1 MAKILIERGLL
12 YFEKGL
18 FSSRDLK
25 REIEEIEK
33 FFIERNFDKVIEKF
47 LPIVQNVDNNKTT
60 NIPLWNIY
68 FLVGQAYRCK
78 EDFKNASKYLKKSVE
93 NHEHFSNL
101 RALGVICQKKGEYNE
116 AIKLHSR
123 SLDLDDT
130 QPSSWNSLAYTQ
142 KYMKQYDKA
151 EKNYE
156 TGIKV
161 HLRNIV
167 KSLNNSINSVFY
179 PFNEAFLQ
187 APLFTQ
193 YALDAAIYLTLKK
206 NYDSI
211 SVPNSAAAEAIIK
224 DKTRKSLY
232 WSMQTT
238 KDGEKTFLVMPN
250 FFNTLLDKL
259 LKDET
264 YFLLLG
270 NKAQVLE
277 LQGKEEAKKYWT
289 ETKLFKSLYESV

>member
-1 MAKILIERGLL
+1 MAKI
-12 YFEKGL
+12 
-18 FSSRDLK
+18 S
-25 REIEEIEK
+25 IEEIEK
-33 FFIERNFDKVIEKF
+33 IFNEKKFDELIEKL

-60 NIPLWNIY
+60 DIPLWNIY
-68 FLVGQAYRCK
+68 YLVGQAYRYK
-78 EDFKNASKYLKKSVE
+78 KDFKNALLYLTKSVE
-93 NHEHFSNL
+93 IFENFSNL
-101 RALGVICQKKGEYNE
+101 KALGIVYQQMKEYNK
-116 AIKLHSR
+116 AIKFLSR

-130 QPSSWNSLAYTQ
+130 QPLTWNSLAYTQ
-142 KYMKQYDKA
+142 KYIKQYDKA

-179 PFNEAFLQ
+179 PHNEVASQ
-187 APLFTQ
+187 PLFAQ
-193 YALDAAIYLTLKK
+193 YALDAAIYLTVKK
-206 NYDSI
+206 NYNSI
-211 SVPNSAAAEAIIK
+211 SVPNSATAESIIK
-224 DKTRKSLY
+224 DETRKSLY
-232 WSMQTT
+232 WSIQTT

-250 FFNTLLDKL
+250 FFNTLLHKL

-270 NKAQVLE
+270 NKAEILE

-289 ETKLFKSLYESV
+289 ETKLFKSLYENV

>member
-1 MAKILIERGLL
+1 MKKLSI
-12 YFEKGL
+12 K
-18 FSSRDLK
+18 
-25 REIEEIEK
+25 EIEK
-33 FFIERNFDKVIEKF
+33 TFNNKEFDEVIEK
-47 LPIVQNVDNNKTT
+47 LSPLVKNVDNNKQTD
-60 NIPLWNIY
+60 IPLWNIY
-68 FLVGQAYRCK
+68 YLIGQSYRFK
-78 EDFKNASKYLKKSVE
+78 KDFKNASWYLKKSVKTFE
-93 NHEHFSNL
+93 NFSNL
-101 RALGVICQKKGEYNE
+101 KALGIVCHQIGEYNE

-130 QPSSWNSLAYTQ
+130 QPLSWNSLAYTQ

-167 KSLNNSINSVFY
+167 KSLNNSRNSVFY
-179 PFNEAFLQ
+179 PFNKVVFQ
-187 APLFTQ
+187 APLFVE
-193 YALDAAIYLTLKK
+193 YATNAAIYLTAKK

-211 SVPNSAAAEAIIK
+211 AFPSGAAAEAIVK

-250 FFNTLLDKL
+250 FFNTLLHKL

-264 YFLLLG
+264 YFVLLG
-270 NKAQVLE
+270 NKAEVLE

-289 ETKLFKSLYESV
+289 EVKLFKPLFEVNRQEEATGTGLMWREV

>member
-1 MAKILIERGLL
+1 MNKILI
-12 YFEKGL
+12 K
-18 FSSRDLK
+18 
-25 REIEEIEK
+25 EIEK
-33 FFIERNFDKVIEKF
+33 TFNNKEFDEVIEKL
-47 LPIVQNVDNNKTT
+47 LPLVKNVDNNKQTD
-60 NIPLWNIY
+60 IPLWNIY
-68 FLVGQAYRCK
+68 YLIGQSYRFK
-78 EDFKNASKYLKKSVE
+78 KDFKNASWYLKKSVKTFE
-93 NHEHFSNL
+93 NFSNL
-101 RALGVICQKKGEYNE
+101 KALGIVCHQIGEYNE

-130 QPSSWNSLAYTQ
+130 QPLSWNSLAYTQ

>member
-1 MAKILIERGLL
+1 MKKLSI
-12 YFEKGL
+12 K
-18 FSSRDLK
+18 
-25 REIEEIEK
+25 EIEK
-33 FFIERNFDKVIEKF
+33 TFNNKEFDEVIEK
-47 LPIVQNVDNNKTT
+47 LSPLVKNVDNNKQTD
-60 NIPLWNIY
+60 IPLWNIY
-68 FLVGQAYRCK
+68 YLIGQSYRFK
-78 EDFKNASKYLKKSVE
+78 KDFKNASWYLKKSVKTFE
-93 NHEHFSNL
+93 DFSNL
-101 RALGVICQKKGEYNE
+101 KALGIVCHQIGEYNE

-130 QPSSWNSLAYTQ
+130 QPLSWNSLAYTQ

-250 FFNTLLDKL
+250 FFNTLLHKL

-264 YFLLLG
+264 YFVLLG
-270 NKAQVLE
+270 NKAEVLE

-289 ETKLFKSLYESV
+289 EVKLFKPLFEVNRQEEATGTGLMWREV

>member
-12 YFEKGL
+12 HFEKGL
-18 FSSRDLK
+18 FSSRDSK

-33 FFIERNFDKVIEKF
+33 FFIEKNFDKVIEKL
-47 LPIVQNVDNNKTT
+47 LPLVQNVDNNKTT

-93 NHEHFSNL
+93 NHEHFANL
-101 RALGVICQKKGEYNE
+101 KALGIICQKKGEYNE

-130 QPSSWNSLAYTQ
+130 QPMSWNSLAYTQ

-156 TGIKV
+156 TSIKV

-167 KSLNNSINSVFY
+167 KSLHNSKNSVYY
-179 PFNEAFLQ
+179 PFNEDVFQAPFLQ
-187 APLFTQ
+187 NMLWMLQ
-193 YALDAAIYLTLKK
+193 YI
-206 NYDSI
+206 
-211 SVPNSAAAEAIIK
+211 
-224 DKTRKSLY
+224 
-232 WSMQTT
+232 
-238 KDGEKTFLVMPN
+238 
-250 FFNTLLDKL
+250 
-259 LKDET
+259 
-264 YFLLLG
+264 
-270 NKAQVLE
+270 
-277 LQGKEEAKKYWT
+277 
-289 ETKLFKSLYESV
+289 